1 MSLPFYAANGWE
13 PVVLTVADRCQVG
26 VRENELV
33 RTLPDGLRVV
43 SACALPLR
51 ISRLV
56 GIGNIGLRAWPF
68 LMWRGAALLRREKFD
83 LVLISTTQFIVF
95 ALGPVWQRLTGVPY
109 ILDMQDPWVTDHYE
123 RPGSRPPPGGWKYPF
138 ARLQARLLEGPSF
151 SGAAGIISVSPR
163 YLEALNAR
171 YPEVARKPCA
181 VIGFGASRGD
191 LAIARALP
199 ASAHALPRGD
209 GRRHI
214 VYTGAAGPLSQRL
227 LALLFSALGDY
238 RKKDPSG
245 ADKLRI
251 HFLGTSYVVPGAG
264 RPAVLPVAERWSVSS
279 LVTELPHRIG
289 FFEALRLQQDSDAL
303 LLIGSDD
310 AAYSPSKLYPY
321 YLTGRPILALVFRGS
336 VIESQLDELACASVV
351 RWDGQE
357 PDEEARAQL
366 LSFLE
371 KTSAGTAPRTD
382 RLRDETSFNSR
393 FLAEGLTK
401 RQCALFN
408 QALLQGPLS

>member
-199 ASAHALPRGD
+199 ASAHGPPL
-209 GRRHI
+209 
-214 VYTGAAGPLSQRL
+214 AA
-227 LALLFSALGDY
+227 
-238 RKKDPSG
+238 
-245 ADKLRI
+245 
-251 HFLGTSYVVPGAG
+251 
-264 RPAVLPVAERWSVSS
+264 
-279 LVTELPHRIG
+279 
-289 FFEALRLQQDSDAL
+289 
-303 LLIGSDD
+303 
-310 AAYSPSKLYPY
+310 
-321 YLTGRPILALVFRGS
+321 
-336 VIESQLDELACASVV
+336 LACASFF
-351 RWDGQE
+351 RIG
-357 PDEEARAQL
+357 
-366 LSFLE
+366 
-371 KTSAGTAPRTD
+371 
-382 RLRDETSFNSR
+382 
-393 FLAEGLTK
+393 GLPQK
-401 RQCALFN
+401 
-408 QALLQGPLS
+408 GPLGRRQT